1 MSDTTHT
8 TPASAAPLEKLENTV
23 EPTTATS
30 HVAEPSFTSATSP
43 AVPETS
49 ATTETAPIN
58 TASDAVKHDD
68 TVLGGA
74 ADGALPQIP
83 TTTTAT
89 ESKAI
94 EPVSEGHLGYK
105 APGLL
110 KQFIFSQKE
119 FWISDAP
126 LTPQHL
132 HLYLRG
138 EKSEVAH
145 PVAAWATHT
154 GKGLLFF
161 NKKGESERSH
171 PAGILPLYEATDL
184 KKSSPHEF
192 SFEIHG
198 HKHQFKATSDAE
210 RDGWYLAIEKEVELA
225 KASKETVRGS
235 DGYKSE
241 MEKLNAPNV
250 IGGVAGATKSST
262 LPKKSTEVTEPR
274 RTGSSESEGE
284 GLQKKS
290 NKSRS
295 TSRGVLNRLKGKK
308 EEAETKKEIKKEEKE
323 EAKEEKKI
331 EKEEKKIEKEEAKAE
346 KHGEHGSALPF
357 IGGTSAPLD
366 AHSAADRAVGA
377 PIAETKHEEPVNALP
392 ATNGATPTK
401 IDERAKPTKRNSIF
415 GKLPGAF
422 GGLMSPSKEKSE
434 REAELK
440 PTVPPKDHS
449 VSETAPQLP
458 ETTATEPIESV
469 APTTTGTTEPIKP
482 EIHEP
487 APVTEP
493 TTKTTDAVTPG
504 KEKKSFLSG
513 LPFLGKRDRSVSPS
527 PALKDNPAKT
537 ETSALPTTEQSA
549 PVEPTPVEPIKAA
562 EPVTETPATLADTT
576 HNTTSASPIEPTT
589 ESKAIDPVHE
599 TTPTDTTSPAG
610 ANKRNSVFGNL
621 GRRASKALNRMQ
633 STPNS
638 KKENA
643 IPGATESTPKTTTT
657 AADETLPSTT
667 TTDKATES
675 SLTDPVIENKP
686 ETVGT
691 SSHTPVT
698 ASA

>member
-8 TPASAAPLEKLENTV
+8 TPATAAPLEKLENTV
-23 EPTTATS
+23 EPTSATS
-30 HVAEPSFTSATSP
+30 HVPEPSSTSTTSP

-49 ATTETAPIN
+49 ATTETAP
-58 TASDAVKHDD
+58 TTSASDAVKHED

-74 ADGALPQIP
+74 ADGALPQVP
-83 TTTTAT
+83 NTTTAAT
-89 ESKAI
+89 DSKAV

-110 KQFIFSQKE
+110 KQFLFSQKE
-119 FWISDAP
+119 FWLSDAP

-184 KKSSPHEF
+184 KKSTPHEF

-225 KASKETVRGS
+225 KASKESVRGS
-235 DGYKSE
+235 EGYKSE

-250 IGGVAGATKSST
+250 IGGVAGANKSSA

-284 GLQKKS
+284 GLKKK

-308 EEAETKKEIKKEEKE
+308 EEADTKKEIKKEEEE
-323 EAKEEKKI
+323 EAKEEKKM

-366 AHSAADRAVGA
+366 APSAADRAVGA
-377 PIAETKHEEPVNALP
+377 PLAEIKHEEPVNALP

-401 IDERAKPTKRNSIF
+401 IDERTKPTKRNSIF

-440 PTVPPKDHS
+440 PAVPPKDHS

-469 APTTTGTTEPIKP
+469 APTTTATTEPIKP

-493 TTKTTDAVTPG
+493 TTKATDAVTPG

-527 PALKDNPAKT
+527 PALKDTPAKT
-537 ETSALPTTEQSA
+537 ETSTVPATEES
-549 PVEPTPVEPIKAA
+549 TPVEPVKAA
-562 EPVTETPATLADTT
+562 EPVTETPATLPETA
-576 HNTTSASPIEPTT
+576 HNNTFASPIEPMT

-657 AADETLPSTT
+657 AADETLPTT
-667 TTDKATES
+667 TTADKATES
-675 SLTDPVIENKP
+675 SLTDPVTENKP